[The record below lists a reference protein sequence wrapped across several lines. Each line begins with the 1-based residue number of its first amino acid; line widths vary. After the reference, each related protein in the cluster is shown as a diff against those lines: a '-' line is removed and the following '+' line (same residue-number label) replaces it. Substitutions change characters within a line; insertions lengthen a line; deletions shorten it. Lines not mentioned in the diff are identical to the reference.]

1 MRLLLMACL
10 AFCGLV
16 GLASAQ
22 ESANSTVVESVI
34 SAAPEADGKAY
45 LLSVMLKDGRQLSL
59 RVQAADAVKIV
70 DGLSKTAGPGS
81 QKAQIVALV
90 QSMSVQ
96 ADAQMSV
103 QADAQGRFV
112 LLQPRT
118 NEGPTEPLAI
128 PIQGAD
134 RFLQLF
140 QQKAAETKANAAKP
154 H

>member
-1 MRLLLMACL
+1 MSMRLPLIVGL
-10 AFCGLV
+10 AFCGV
-16 GLASAQ
+16 AQ
-22 ESANSTVVESVI
+22 ESANPAVVESVI

-59 RVQAADAVKIV
+59 QVQAADAVKII

-90 QSMSVQ
+90 QSMSI
-96 ADAQMSV
+96 

>member
-1 MRLLLMACL
+1 MRLLLMVCL
-10 AFCGLV
+10 AFCGFV

-22 ESANSTVVESVI
+22 ESANPAVVESVI
-34 SAAPEADGKAY
+34 SAAPEADGMAY

-59 RVQAADAVKIV
+59 RVPAADAVKIV

-81 QKAQIVALV
+81 QKTQIVAFV
-90 QSMSVQ
+90 QSMSI
-96 ADAQMSV
+96 

-140 QQKAAETKANAAKP
+140 QEKAAETKANAAKP

>member
-1 MRLLLMACL
+1 MRLILMVCL

-22 ESANSTVVESVI
+22 ESANPAVVESVV
-34 SAAPEADGKAY
+34 SAAPEPDGKAY
-45 LLSVMLKDGRQLSL
+45 LLSVTLKDGRQLSL
-59 RVQAADAVKIV
+59 QVRPADAVKIV
-70 DGLSKTAGPGS
+70 DGLSKTAVPAS
-81 QKAQIVALV
+81 QKAQIVARV

-96 ADAQMSV
+96 GDV
-103 QADAQGRFV
+103 QGRFV

-118 NEGPTEPLAI
+118 SDGPTEPLAI
-128 PIQGAD
+128 PIEGAD

-140 QQKAAETKANAAKP
+140 QEKAAETKSNAAKP

>member
-1 MRLLLMACL
+1 MSMRLLLIVGL
-10 AFCGLV
+10 AFCGLA

-22 ESANSTVVESVI
+22 ESANPAVVESVI

-45 LLSVMLKDGRQLSL
+45 LLSVMLKDGGQLSL
-59 RVQAADAVKIV
+59 RVQPADAVKIV
-70 DGLSKTAGPGS
+70 DGLSKAAGPGS

-90 QSMSVQ
+90 QSMG
-96 ADAQMSV
+96 V

-118 NEGPTEPLAI
+118 GDGETVPLAI

-140 QQKAAETKANAAKP
+140 QQNAADAKANAAKP
-154 H
+154 Y

>member
-1 MRLLLMACL
+1 MRLLLMVCL

-16 GLASAQ
+16 GLAFAQ
-22 ESANSTVVESVI
+22 ESANPAVVESVI
-34 SAAPEADGKAY
+34 SAAPEADGMAY

-59 RVQAADAVKIV
+59 RVPAADAVKIV

-90 QSMSVQ
+90 QS
-96 ADAQMSV
+96 MSV

-140 QQKAAETKANAAKP
+140 QEKAAETKANAAKP

>member
-1 MRLLLMACL
+1 MRLLLMVCL

-16 GLASAQ
+16 GWASAQ
-22 ESANSTVVESVI
+22 ESANPAVVESVI

-45 LLSVMLKDGRQLSL
+45 LLSVMLKDGPQLSL
-59 RVQAADAVKIV
+59 RVPAADAVKIV

-96 ADAQMSV
+96 ADAQ
-103 QADAQGRFV
+103 GRFV

-118 NEGPTEPLAI
+118 SDGPTEPLAI

-154 H
+154 R